1 MAIAV
6 SAAATSLHGRLSDT
20 HARKSCRSAHS
31 IPSGQ
36 AAFHNGKEQHIACPS
51 ALIWGGSWVQQVV
64 GIDSRGCTP
73 VKAEWVS
80 TWDDR
85 PTPGPYSF
93 TVSWSMS
100 DSTPGSSRC
109 ARCALRALRPAG
121 RALPACPSSHCAAA
135 HAAVQHKPM
144 VMQRAWKN
152 SCRHRWLNRS
162 QAM

>member
-6 SAAATSLHGRLSDT
+6 SAAATSLHGQLSDT

-51 ALIWGGSWVQQVV
+51 ALIWGGSWVQQVI

-109 ARCALRALRPAG
+109 ARCAAR
-121 RALPACPSSHCAAA
+121 AAA
-135 HAAVQHKPM
+135 GGKGSPGLSKLTL
-144 VMQRAWKN
+144 R
-152 SCRHRWLNRS
+152 SCACGRS
-162 QAM
+162 AQTCGYAESMEEQLQAQVA